1 MAGNIADAAEGAAI
15 LAHENVL
22 QRMTAPDAGEQ
33 PAPVDAQPTDTYYTD
48 TMKLSHFFNGEGVQ
62 LLHQPSAHSDGDS
75 LVCFRG
81 SDVIAA
87 GDIYLDCQLSRDR
100 RRSTAAPS
108 TA

>member
-22 QRMTAPDAGEQ
+22 QRMTTPDGGETAT
-33 PAPVDAQPTDTYYTD
+33 PADAQPTDTYYTD

-75 LVCFRG
+75 LVVLPRVG
-81 SDVIAA
+81 R
-87 GDIYLDCQLSRDR
+87 DCR
-100 RRSTAAPS
+100 RRHLLDDQLPDDRHCSTAAPS